1 MIYDIL
7 KTGSSG
13 NCTII
18 NKEIAIDIGVPMN
31 MIMGS
36 GYINTLKLVLLTHLH
51 SDHFKKSTANRL
63 HKIRPGLRFVCCS
76 WMVQPLQDAGVGKNV
91 IDVCALG
98 LCFLYRNFIKIKP
111 ERIPHNVD
119 NCCWHIWYG
128 NDSLFYATDCS
139 SLSMIKAENYRTYM
153 IEANHSRAEIEAR
166 IAAKHAAGEFAYEE
180 AAMRNHLS
188 EEQALEWLAEN
199 MGPESRYAFL
209 HQHVDEKKKREATA

>member
-18 NKEIAIDIGVPMN
+18 NKEIAIDLGVPMN

-36 GYINTLKLVLLTHLH
+36 GYINSLKLVLLTHSHL
-51 SDHFKKSTANRL
+51 DHFKKSTANRL
-63 HKIRPGLRFVCCS
+63 HKIRPGLRFACCS
-76 WMVQPLQDAGVGKNV
+76 WMVQLLQDAGVRKNV
-91 IDVCALG
+91 IDVCTPG
-98 LCFLYRNFIKIKP
+98 LCLLYRNSIKIKP

-139 SLSMIKAENYRTYM
+139 SLSMIKAENYGTYM
-153 IEANHSRAEIEAR
+153 IESNHTRAEIEAR
-166 IAAKHAAGEFAYEE
+166 IAAKQAAGEFAYEVE
-180 AAMRNHLS
+180 AARNHLS
-188 EEQALEWLAEN
+188 REQAEKWLVEN
-199 MGPESRYAFL
+199 AGPQSQYIFL
-209 HQHVDEKKKREATA
+209 HQHKQKPPA